1 MYGYCRLSRD
11 EDKEN
16 YASIEEQ
23 KRIIQDFATS
33 RNWTISDFYIDDNV
47 SGYTF
52 NRPAFSKMIE
62 KVKGGKIDVVIA
74 KDLSRIGRHNGRVL
88 VLIDEFKNIQKNLI
102 LVSEMGGTYDVLNDR
117 DDTIGIT
124 TWFNNYFNVYL
135 WTSIIASVISLFNI
149 GNLKNE
155 ANQSQ
160 NNLSWDEYLE
170 KNFPSQGTK
179 ANFSDIRFKDN
190 DQSEK

>member
-1 MYGYCRLSRD
+1 M
-11 EDKEN
+11 N
-16 YASIEEQ
+16 
-23 KRIIQDFATS
+23 F
-33 RNWTISDFYIDDNV
+33 
-47 SGYTF
+47 
-52 NRPAFSKMIE
+52 
-62 KVKGGKIDVVIA
+62 
-74 KDLSRIGRHNGRVL
+74 IG
-88 VLIDEFKNIQKNLI
+88 FC
-102 LVSEMGGTYDVLNDR
+102 LVSLITFIVTQFAVSQIIGILFYMLSQRKYNTIIGLIIWTVLL
-117 DDTIGIT
+117 IALYYGIT

-135 WTSIIASVISLFNI
+135 WTSIIASVMSLFNI

-179 ANFSDIRFKDN
+179 TNFSDIRFKDK

>member
-1 MYGYCRLSRD
+1 M
-11 EDKEN
+11 N
-16 YASIEEQ
+16 
-23 KRIIQDFATS
+23 F
-33 RNWTISDFYIDDNV
+33 
-47 SGYTF
+47 
-52 NRPAFSKMIE
+52 
-62 KVKGGKIDVVIA
+62 
-74 KDLSRIGRHNGRVL
+74 IG
-88 VLIDEFKNIQKNLI
+88 FC
-102 LVSEMGGTYDVLNDR
+102 LVSLITFIVTQFAVSQIIGILFYMLPQRKYNTIIGLIIWTVLL
-117 DDTIGIT
+117 IALYYEIT

-179 ANFSDIRFKDN
+179 TNFSDIRFKDN